1 MDTSTNNSP
10 ISKFSGC
17 NFQFTE
23 PRLIPEI
30 SSLLIE
36 PDQMVPDGEE
46 NFILPGILRNETTIF
61 AGKLIIKKN
70 RYRPRRIKIYFLLT
84 EIKGEEKYLF
94 IMNLEI
100 FEHLLTQLNLF
111 AQY

>member
-1 MDTSTNNSP
+1 
-10 ISKFSGC
+10 
-17 NFQFTE
+17 
-23 PRLIPEI
+23 
-30 SSLLIE
+30 
-36 PDQMVPDGEE
+36 
-46 NFILPGILRNETTIF
+46 
-61 AGKLIIKKN
+61 
-70 RYRPRRIKIYFLLT
+70 LLT